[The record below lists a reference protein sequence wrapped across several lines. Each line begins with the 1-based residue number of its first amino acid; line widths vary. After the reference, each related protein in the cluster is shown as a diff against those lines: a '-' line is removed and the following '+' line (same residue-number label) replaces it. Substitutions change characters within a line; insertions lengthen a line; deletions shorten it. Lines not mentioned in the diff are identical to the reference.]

1 MKSVYFGEEHELF
14 RQTVRQFIE
23 SEVAPHADAWE
34 AARRIPRSIWRRMG
48 EMGLLGILFPEAMG
62 GSGASLFHAL
72 AFLEELPRSRMG
84 GFCAAVSVQQFIA
97 TGALFRRG
105 TDALKQRYLIP
116 SIRGEKVGAIAISEP
131 DTGSDV
137 AAIRTTAT
145 RDGDSWVVDGAKTWI
160 TNGVE
165 GDFYVVAV
173 KTDREGGAGGISLIA
188 MDSDLP
194 GIRTNR
200 LRKMGWHSSD
210 TAEIVFENVRVPA
223 GGLVGRENRGFYYI
237 METFAVERLVAAA
250 IAIGS
255 SLFALEET
263 LKYMESRTA
272 FGRPLNRFQ
281 ALRHRLAD
289 LLTELEAARQL
300 VYHTAWL
307 LENGEPA
314 IRESTMSKLL
324 ATELN
329 KRVVDEC
336 LQFFGGFGYVE
347 EYPMERFFRDA
358 RASTIAAGTSEIMR
372 EIIGKIDIDGIVF
385 APVEETEETGP
396 AETGDTAAPR
406 EVGKTAPEPTPSA
419 PAAAAPGPANATVPT
434 DLPGFFFALPRR
446 HRPEKTVDWKSRFH
460 FRFRES
466 AHPEWTVAIDG
477 ASVSVSEGLTG
488 TADCVVQTTEK
499 VYLDIETGRQNPET
513 AFLMGKVKV
522 SNVAAMMKYSKAFRP
537 VTGR

>member
-62 GSGASLFHAL
+62 GAGASLFHAL

-210 TAEIVFENVRVPA
+210 TAEIVFESVRVPA

-255 SLFALEET
+255 SLLALEET
-263 LKYMESRTA
+263 LKYMKSRTA

-324 ATELN
+324 TTELN

-385 APVEETEETGP
+385 APVDETEETGP

-406 EVGKTAPEPTPSA
+406 EAGKMAPEPTPPA
-419 PAAAAPGPANATVPT
+419 PASGPANATVPT
-434 DLPGFFFALPRR
+434 DLPGFFFALPSR